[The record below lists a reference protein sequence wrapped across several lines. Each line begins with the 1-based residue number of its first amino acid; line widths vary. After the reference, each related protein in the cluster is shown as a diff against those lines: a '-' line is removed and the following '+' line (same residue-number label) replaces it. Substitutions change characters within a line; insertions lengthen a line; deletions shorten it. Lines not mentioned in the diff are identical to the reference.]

1 MDDLSPSRPDPLVSV
16 VVPAFNAAE
25 YIERTL
31 HSAAQQT
38 YKHLEIIV
46 VNDGSTDDTL
56 SIAEKFTRRD
66 DRLRIITI
74 SNGGVA
80 RARNL
85 GVAAARG
92 AFVAFLDA
100 DDLWHPAKLVEQ
112 VRAMTD
118 GNGRIYAASYV
129 LHRRIDWDDRVVGSS
144 HPDVCS
150 GSILARHLVGKFV
163 GNGSSLMARR
173 SVVLSVGGFD
183 PSYADAGIGGCED
196 LDIELK
202 LAERFRIVGVPSY
215 LVGYRSYPGNM
226 SSDSTRMARS
236 IVATVERR
244 LAANP
249 DLPRVVRNSS
259 RFSTHMVA
267 ANILFNKGQ
276 ALEAAQAALQ
286 VFRYSPVEGSILFAH
301 LAKRYLHVLLDSRA
315 GSDMPAVSS
324 AEALKPRFF
333 ELDPSERIDEVAV
346 RNRTGLRLAAL
357 ALIDKGRK
365 KRLAALDRID
375 NARISKLS

>member
-1 MDDLSPSRPDPLVSV
+1 MKFLSPPEPDALVSV
-16 VVPAFNAAE
+16 VIPAFNAAE

-31 HSAAQQT
+31 RSALDQT
-38 YKHLEIIV
+38 YGPLEIIV

-56 SIAEKFTRRD
+56 ALAESFTQAD
-66 DRLRIITI
+66 DRLRIITT

-80 RARNL
+80 RARNV

-92 AFVAFLDA
+92 VFVAFLDA
-100 DDLWHPAKLVEQ
+100 DDLWHPTKVAEQ
-112 VRAMTD
+112 VHAMR
-118 GNGRIYAASYV
+118 GEKGEVYAVSYV
-129 LHRRIDWDDRVVGSS
+129 LHRRIDWDDVVLGSS
-144 HPDVCS
+144 HADICS

-173 SVVLSVGGFD
+173 SAILSVGGFD

-202 LAERFRIVGVPSY
+202 LAERYRIVGVPLY

-226 SSDSTRMARS
+226 SSDRKRMARS

-249 DLPRVVRNSS
+249 DLPTVVRNSS

-267 ANILFNKGQ
+267 ANILFNDGQ
-276 ALEAAQAALQ
+276 LLEAAQAALL
-286 VFRYSPVEGSILFAH
+286 VCRYSPVEGAVLFAH
-301 LAKRYLHVLLDSRA
+301 LVRDYVRMLVDGVPQG
-315 GSDMPAVSS
+315 GSVVRPAEGSTRKFS
-324 AEALKPRFF
+324 
-333 ELDPSERIDEVAV
+333 ELDPAERLDKIAV
-346 RNRTGLRLAAL
+346 RKRAGLRRAAV
-357 ALIDKGRK
+357 ALIEKGRK
-365 KRLAALDRID
+365 KRLAALQQID